1 VNAVNDYLLQRNST
15 AKCERIN
22 EFPGFYKV
30 VYPPRTQSLSVVIPT
45 AFKVNHLNL
54 PLLMEAVSSIS
65 EQLNQ
70 SDELI
75 IVSGENEDKGFMPKV
90 ANLTKA
96 NVIHV
101 IDDSEFNF
109 SRRVNL
115 GCLAATKHELLVL
128 NDDVEFLSRDA
139 LNQMSG
145 LLKEDGVGLIGCLLL
160 FPDGKVQHGGHIY
173 HGAHAHHAHYLST
186 SITNNFG
193 DLIVDREV
201 SGVTGAVMY
210 QNRSTWESV
219 GGFTHFLP
227 GNYNDVDYCLKVRNL
242 GLSIVQ
248 ANSVWANHKESATRN
263 SELHAWEVELVNLR
277 WGHLLERDRY
287 TRIFE

>member
-1 VNAVNDYLLQRNST
+1 
-15 AKCERIN
+15 
-22 EFPGFYKV
+22 
-30 VYPPRTQSLSVVIPT
+30 
-45 AFKVNHLNL
+45 
-54 PLLMEAVSSIS
+54 MEAVSSLS

-70 SDELI
+70 ADELV
-75 IVSGENEDKGFMPKV
+75 IVSGENEDRGFMPKV

-139 LNQMSG
+139 LSQMSG

-210 QNRSTWESV
+210 QTRSTWESV

-263 SELHAWEVELVNLR
+263 SELHAWEVEFVNSR
-277 WGHLLERDRY
+277 WWHLLERDRY